1 MRITFPLTFPKISSV
16 FNFTNAKIV
25 FNEILIGTLGFLL
38 VINFLYTPSFIKT
51 LLIVFSYIALA
62 PVVYSA
68 LKALLS
74 RQITIDLLASI
85 ALVFTFVQGEWV
97 SAVFINLMLASARL
111 FSAFTERRTENI
123 LSHLLKLRPGMV
135 TVQAS
140 GTVQDIPLEQV
151 KIGDMVVV
159 EAGNR
164 VPIDGVVIHGEAS
177 IDQSTLTG
185 ESQAIAK
192 KVGDKVFSSTL
203 NTSGSLIVRAE
214 KVGEDTTISKMIA
227 LVDEASR
234 EKTKTETLAN
244 KFSAWYIF
252 IMLVGSVVIFLI
264 TKNLNMV
271 LGVLL
276 VTCAD
281 DIAVAVPLGFT
292 VAIAKAARHGIV
304 VKGSAVMEKVRNID
318 IFVTDKTGTLTRGAS
333 KVSGVKTYNGVT
345 SDEFNKILS
354 VCVADSKH
362 PTSLAIAHYLK
373 GVSVPLAAPDEVR
386 EYPGDGIV
394 VKKNNVSYAEGKLS
408 FIKRLGVKISPD
420 FEVEVRKEE
429 EKGLSVSVVSR
440 ENEIAG
446 YISYEDDLKK
456 YVKESIAETKEM
468 GVKKWV
474 MLTGD
479 NEYVAHRVAEKVG
492 VDEFKANQ
500 TPESKLNEIK
510 SLKVSGSKIA
520 MMGDGVND
528 AAALAL
534 ADVSF
539 AMGAIGSDASIE
551 AADITLMH
559 DDIRRV
565 PEAMLLS
572 KESIRIVKQNF
583 AIWIIS
589 NGLGLF
595 LVFGGYI
602 GPMGASLYN
611 FITDFLPILNVFQIY
626 YLKINKHAYD
636 DFSENVH

>member
-1 MRITFPLTFPKISSV
+1 MRINFPVTFSKVSSV
-16 FNFTNAKIV
+16 FNFANAKII
-25 FNEILIGTLGFLL
+25 FNEILIGALALVL
-38 VINFLYTPSFIKT
+38 VINFVYAPHFIKT
-51 LLIVFSYIALA
+51 LLIILSYIALA

-68 LKALLS
+68 AKALWS

-85 ALVFTFVQGEWV
+85 ALVFTFIQGEWV

-123 LSHLLKLRPGMV
+123 LSHLLKLRPSMV
-135 TVQAS
+135 TVQAN

-159 EAGNR
+159 ETGNR

-185 ESQAIAK
+185 ESQAVAK

-203 NTSGSLIVRAE
+203 NTFGSLIVRAE
-214 KVGEDTTISKMIA
+214 KVGEDTTISKMIL

-234 EKTKTETLAN
+234 AKTKTETLAN

-252 IMLVGSVVIFLI
+252 VMLIGSVVIFLV
-264 TKNLNMV
+264 TKNLDMV

-292 VAIAKAARHGIV
+292 VAIAKAAKHGIV
-304 VKGSAVMEKVRNID
+304 VKGSAVMERVRNID

-333 KVSGVKTYNGVT
+333 KVSGIKTYNGVT
-345 SDEFNKILS
+345 VEEFNEMLS
-354 VCVADSKH
+354 TCVADSKH
-362 PTSLAIAHYLK
+362 PTSLSIAHYLK
-373 GVSVPLAAPDEVR
+373 GISVALMAPDEVK
-386 EYPGDGIV
+386 EYPGDGIM
-394 VKKNNVSYAEGKLS
+394 VKKDGVSYTEGKLS
-408 FIKRLGVKISPD
+408 FIKRLGVKVSPE

-429 EKGLSVSVVSR
+429 EKGLSVSIVSR
-440 ENEIAG
+440 EKEIAG

-500 TPESKLNEIK
+500 TPEGKLNEIK
-510 SLKVSGSKIA
+510 RLKATGAKIA
-520 MMGDGVND
+520 MRGDGVND
-528 AAALAL
+528 AASLAL

-589 NGLGLF
+589 NSLGLF

-611 FITDFLPILNVFQIY
+611 FITDFLPILNIFQIY

-636 DFSENVH
+636 EFAVEK

>member
-1 MRITFPLTFPKISSV
+1 MRITFPLSFPRVSSF
-16 FNFTNAKIV
+16 FNFTNAKII
-25 FNEILIGTLGFLL
+25 FNEVLIGVLGFLL
-38 VINFLYTPSFIKT
+38 VTNFLYAPSFIKT
-51 LLIVFSYIALA
+51 LLIIFSYIALT

-68 LKALLS
+68 AKALWN

-85 ALVFTFVQGEWV
+85 ALVFTFIQGEWV
-97 SAVFINLMLASARL
+97 SAIFINLMLASARL
-111 FSAFTERRTENI
+111 FSSFTERRTEDI
-123 LSHLLKLRPGMV
+123 LSHLLKLRPGTV
-135 TVQAS
+135 TVQVNGS
-140 GTVQDIPLEQV
+140 VQDIPLEQV
-151 KIGDMVVV
+151 KIGNMVVV

-164 VPIDGVVIHGEAS
+164 VPVDGTVMHGEAS

-185 ESQAIAK
+185 ESQAVEK

-203 NTSGSLIVRAE
+203 NTFGSLIVRAE

-252 IMLVGSVVIFLI
+252 IMLVSSFIIFFI
-264 TKNLNMV
+264 TKNLNIV

-292 VAIAKAARHGIV
+292 VAIAKAAKHGIV

-318 IFVTDKTGTLTRGAS
+318 IFVTDKTGTLTKGAS
-333 KVSGVKTYNGVT
+333 KVSGIKTYNGVT
-345 SDEFNKILS
+345 VEEFNEILS
-354 VCVADSKH
+354 TCVADSKH

-373 GVSVPLAAPDEVR
+373 GISVALTAPDEVK
-386 EYPGDGIV
+386 EYPGDGIT
-394 VKKNNVSYAEGKLS
+394 VKKAGVSYTEGKLS
-408 FIKRLGVKISPD
+408 FIKRLGVNVSSD
-420 FEVEVRKEE
+420 FEVEVQEEE

-500 TPESKLNEIK
+500 TPEGKLNEIK
-510 SLKVSGSKIA
+510 KLKASGAKIA

-528 AAALAL
+528 AASLAL

-583 AIWIIS
+583 IIWVIS
-589 NGLGLF
+589 NGVGLF

-611 FITDFLPILNVFQIY
+611 FITDFLPILNIFQIY
-626 YLKINKHAYD
+626 YLKINKHTYD
-636 DFSENVH
+636 EFSETK